1 MRVLPLSLAVLGTCA
16 GLSALLA
23 QTVEGLDLQ
32 AIKAGSA
39 AMQADAQ
46 AFADHVKDRGDQFRE
61 EASQVREGGV
71 SNMARI
77 ATADLPKGPNGA
89 VDFDE
94 IVKGANANANGTLKG
109 EAPQFIV
116 FASLS
121 IPPQSLRALISDTA
135 RAGGVVV
142 FRGFPNNSMRQFAG
156 ELGKIIQKQDDFANV
171 GVDPRLFRAFN
182 VTAVPTYVAVSS
194 DFDLC
199 AGFHCETKLPP
210 HDRMTGNVTVQY
222 ALESF
227 RDGRGAGAGVA
238 SVALANIERNRP

>member
-1 MRVLPLSLAVLGTCA
+1 MRFVSLSVAALATCA

-32 AIKAGSA
+32 AIKARSA

-61 EASQVREGGV
+61 EAVQVRDGGM

-77 ATADLPKGPNGA
+77 STADLPKGPGGA

-94 IVKGANANANGTLKG
+94 IVKGANANASGALKG

-135 RAGGVVV
+135 RAGGSVV

-156 ELGKIIQKQDDFANV
+156 ELGKVIQKQDDFANI

-199 AGFHCETKLPP
+199 AGFHCETRLPP

-222 ALESF
+222 ALETF
-227 RDGRGAGAGVA
+227 KEGRGPGAAVA
-238 SVALANIERNRP
+238 AVALGNIERSKP